1 MSAVI
6 HQFIVHQLLVKSEQ
20 KLTLLPREAC
30 IEVTPS
36 IETLVAQINHA
47 FNGKPSKG
55 IGKFAAP
62 EDEQAF
68 IFEQALNQMLIGS
81 ESESSEE
88 TFQHF
93 TQAAAQHLIATM
105 ADMQMVETGF
115 LVFCRYEYLATDY
128 LMVCLL
134 NTQQHVH
141 VDKQLELTISE
152 HLDLAKMQL
161 AARIDLTQLS
171 VQPEKARY
179 ISFIKGRMGRKVADF
194 FMAFLGCEELLDIKQ
209 QNAQLLNSVDDYL
222 ASEQLDVQEKQQ
234 HRDTVKEYY
243 KEKIAS
249 GDDIQLSELSAK
261 LPSDAAENFDFSQFV
276 QASETPIEDTFQPDR
291 AVIKQ
296 LAKFSG
302 QGGGV
307 TLSFDRNLYGDKVKY
322 DAHTDTLVIRG
333 IPPNLKDQLMR
344 SEK

>member
-1 MSAVI
+1 MSAMI
-6 HQFIVHQLLVKSEQ
+6 HQFIVHQLHVNAEK
-20 KLTLLPREAC
+20 KLTLIPRDNC
-30 IEVTPS
+30 ISVTPS

-55 IGKFAAP
+55 IGKFSEAEEEQNFEFKKALDNVLQGDESQPPEHVFQSFSQQSAA
-62 EDEQAF
+62 
-68 IFEQALNQMLIGS
+68 
-81 ESESSEE
+81 
-88 TFQHF
+88 
-93 TQAAAQHLIATM
+93 HLIATM

-141 VDKQLELTISE
+141 VDEQLELTISE

-161 AARIDLTQLS
+161 AARIDLTQYA

-194 FMAFLGCEELLDIKQ
+194 FMAFLGCEELMDVKQ
-209 QNAQLLNSVDDYL
+209 QNAQLINSVDAYL
-222 ASEQLDVQEKQQ
+222 AQEQLNGEEKHQ
-234 HRDTVKEYY
+234 HREAVKDYY

-249 GDDIQLSELSAK
+249 GDDIQLSELSAR
-261 LPSDAAENFDFSQFV
+261 LPADTEQNFDFTQFV
-276 QASETPIEDTFQPDR
+276 QDSETVIEETFQPDKT
-291 AVIKQ
+291 VIKQ

-302 QGGGV
+302 QGGGI
-307 TLSFDRNLYGDKVKY
+307 TLNFDRHLYGDKVKY

-344 SEK
+344 HEK